1 MLYLRLIALLH
12 LGIKFFSKSYCRK
25 KYMVGVGNRFYDFN
39 LFDNFNDYKMF
50 LYQHEMQ
57 SWYMFSVD
65 IKIQIGNKNMIS

>member
-1 MLYLRLIALLH
+1 
-12 LGIKFFSKSYCRK
+12 
-25 KYMVGVGNRFYDFN
+25 MVGVGNRFYDFN
-39 LFDNFNDYKMF
+39 LFDNFDDYKMF